1 MTHFIHLHLHL
12 HLRQAALVTTGLL
25 LCILATT
32 LAATDE
38 PENDTSIVL
47 PPDGVPIDF
56 QNQILPI
63 FQKSCLACHNTT
75 RSKADLI
82 LETPQTIAKGSEYGP
97 VIIPGNGGESKL
109 FLLAAG
115 REEPLMP
122 PEDNRVNAPQ
132 LSPQE
137 LGILKVWIDQGA
149 KGPTKTPALDRTTTH
164 IDWQTVPNHL
174 GAILSLAIS
183 SDGQYVACGRANQ
196 ISIYHIPSKRLV
208 QQLTDPG
215 TENNQRN
222 NHAAHHDMVHSLA
235 FSPNGRVLASGGYRA
250 IKLWRRPREVRKW
263 HKELLQAEESHD
275 AEESTKGEA
284 PLVPL
289 DISPNGKWI
298 ATAGPK
304 HSIVLWD
311 SSAPDQIKSLIGH
324 TSPVRSI
331 CFSPDS
337 TQLASAAAGEDKSI
351 RIWRLEDA
359 NQIAVAQVEED
370 LYAVTWI
377 GGEADIAS
385 GGAGGEI
392 SIWKLDQSQ
401 EVTLLPV
408 RSLGGHSD
416 SVTCLDTIWP
426 SGEKIVSG
434 SKDGTVRIWNIPSGE
449 QLHQL
454 EHGAAV
460 TAVSVRPDAQ
470 RIASAGSNHIV
481 ALWNAVDGS
490 RIAELQGDRYAIER
504 VNELERFT
512 EFTKEQKNKWSEA
525 LKTSEEH
532 QKISASKLVDLAN
545 QRTEKRK
552 DLEEA
557 QLKLE
562 NTEKDQS
569 EAEEVKQKSDKR
581 LEQGQKDVQRVEEA
595 LERSA
600 QLVRSF
606 DELANTLQA
615 RSNQAEEAYK
625 LKSQA
630 ASELEASSHQANA
643 VAEEKVQAADTAR
656 ELADKAALETEA
668 DDSDGTKQAD
678 ADAKQREAFEAL
690 AEADQIARDLRVK
703 QAAAEQAQKQMK
715 DADER
720 VEAEQKITADIS
732 EILKTIEQVK
742 EDAVRHQEGFQAEV
756 KQAKDRL
763 DTTKK
768 ATKENKDAV
777 RTANRVKENSEGAYR
792 NATVD
797 VRDMVKA
804 TLDASDNLTRTRV
817 ELEHGERALKDARKT
832 SKDRRAPLH
841 TVAFSPNNR
850 ILAMGGA
857 APFLATFDAESG
869 NAFETYPV
877 ASGAVT
883 ALAYTHEGDL
893 IATTTK
899 YATTT
904 WQLDP
909 NWELD
914 HVITPSE
921 NTDGNPPALVGRVLA
936 LAFSP
941 EGNILAAGSGV
952 PSRSGTI
959 SLWRM
964 PDGEP
969 VKQLP
974 ESHSDTIFS
983 LQFSPDGRYLASGAA
998 DKLVNVFHA
1007 SNGELTDTFEGHT
1020 HHVLDVTWHRG
1031 SQLLASSGA
1040 DKVVNVWDTKDGER
1054 VENFSIFKKH
1064 VTSIQYLA
1072 YKNELVVSAGDPK
1085 VGIVKHNGE
1094 GFRELPGPGSYMY
1107 CTDATADG
1115 KIVAAGGDDGV
1126 LYIWDHKGKLIAEF
1140 HSDNTEAQTEEL
1152 DGEDEQ

>member
-1 MTHFIHLHLHL
+1 MTHFIHLHL
-12 HLRQAALVTTGLL
+12 RQATLITTGFL
-25 LCILATT
+25 LCILATP

-38 PENDTSIVL
+38 TANDTAIVL
-47 PPDGVPIDF
+47 PPDGVLIDF
-56 QNQILPI
+56 QSQILPI

-75 RSKADLI
+75 RSKANLI
-82 LETPQTIAKGSEYGP
+82 LETPETIAKGSEYGP
-97 VIIPGNGGESKL
+97 VIIPGNGSESLL

-122 PEDNRVNAPQ
+122 PDDNRVNAPP

-137 LGILKVWIDQGA
+137 LGTLKVWIDQGA
-149 KGPTKTPALDRTTTH
+149 KGPTKTPAPDHTTTH

-208 QQLTDPG
+208 QQLIDPG
-215 TENNQRN
+215 TENDERN
-222 NHAAHHDMVHSLA
+222 NHAAHNDMVHSLA
-235 FSPNGRVLASGGYRA
+235 FSPNGRVLASGGYRT

-275 AEESTKGEA
+275 AEESTKEDT

-304 HSIVLWD
+304 HSIVLRD
-311 SSAPDQIKSLIGH
+311 STAPDQIKSLIGH
-324 TSPVRSI
+324 TSQVRSI

-359 NQIAVAQVEED
+359 NQIAATQVDED

-377 GGEADIAS
+377 GGEADFGTYTGVAS

-408 RSLGGHSD
+408 RSLGGHGD
-416 SVTCLDTIWP
+416 PVTCLDTIWP

-434 SKDGTVRIWNIPSGE
+434 SKDGTVRIWNISSGE

-512 EFTKEQKNKWSEA
+512 EFTKQQKNKWSET

-532 QKISASKLVDLAN
+532 QKTSASKLVDLAK

-552 DLEEA
+552 ELEEA

-569 EAEEVKQKSDKR
+569 EAEEIKQKADKR
-581 LEQGQKDVQRVEEA
+581 LEQGQKDVERAEEA
-595 LERSA
+595 LKRSA
-600 QLVRSF
+600 ELVRQL

-630 ASELEASSHQANA
+630 ASELEASLNQANA
-643 VAEEKVQAADTAR
+643 V
-656 ELADKAALETEA
+656 
-668 DDSDGTKQAD
+668 
-678 ADAKQREAFEAL
+678 
-690 AEADQIARDLRVK
+690 AEADQIARDLKVK
-703 QAAAEQAQKQMK
+703 QTATEQAQKQMK
-715 DADER
+715 DVDER
-720 VEAEQKITADIS
+720 VEVVQKIAENIS
-732 EILKTIEQVK
+732 EILKTIEHVK
-742 EDAVRHQEGFQAEV
+742 EDTARHQEGFQAKV
-756 KQAKDRL
+756 KQAEDRL
-763 DTTKK
+763 DATKK

-777 RTANRVKENSEGAYR
+777 RTADRAKEKSEQAYR

-804 TLDASDNLTRTRV
+804 TLDANDNLTRTRV
-817 ELEHGERALKDARKT
+817 ELEHGERTLKDARKT
-832 SKDRRAPLH
+832 SKDRRSPLH
-841 TVAFSPNNR
+841 TVAFSRDIR
-850 ILAMGGA
+850 ILAMGGV
-857 APFLATFDAESG
+857 APFVATFDAESG

-893 IATTTK
+893 TAATTK
-899 YATTT
+899 YTTT
-904 WQLDP
+904 AWQLDP

-921 NTDGNPPALVGRVLA
+921 NTDGNSPALVGRVLA
-936 LAFSP
+936 LAFTP
-941 EGNILAAGSGV
+941 EGETLAAGSGV

-959 SLWRM
+959 SLWRV

-1007 SNGELTDTFEGHT
+1007 SNGELANTFEGHT

-1040 DKVVNVWDTKDGER
+1040 DKVINVWNTKDGER

-1085 VGIVKHNGE
+1085 VGIVKHNGKD
-1094 GFRELPGPGSYMY
+1094 FRELPGPDSYMY
-1107 CTDATADG
+1107 CTDATTDG
-1115 KIVAAGGDDGV
+1115 KIVAAGGDDGI
-1126 LYIWDHKGKLIAEF
+1126 LYIWDHEGKLIAEF
-1140 HSDNTEAQTEEL
+1140 HPDNTGAQAEEP
-1152 DGEDEQ
+1152 DGEDE